1 MNRDLAIA
9 RAVGMQPDFYR
20 PLRKRGC
27 EMSPGCKTQ
36 PSRGGLGC
44 AWERAC
50 RDTRRDKVD
59 VPAVA
64 GPSASAGLA
73 LAEEG
78 GEILGVAAT
87 LLHHL
92 DLQNV
97 QFCRGIKS
105 TQKSE
110 VVCDLEPCCP
120 QKSLFSFRGPK

>member
-9 RAVGMQPDFYR
+9 RTVGMQPDFYR
-20 PLRKRGC
+20 PLRKRGR

-44 AWERAC
+44 AWERGC
-50 RDTRRDKVD
+50 RDTRCDKVD

-64 GPSASAGLA
+64 GPCASAGPA

-87 LLHHL
+87 LLRHL
-92 DLQNV
+92 DLQNM
-97 QFCRGIKS
+97 QFLRGIKS
-105 TQKSE
+105 IQKSE
-110 VVCDLEPCCP
+110 MVCSVEPCCP
-120 QKSLFSFRGPK
+120 QKSLFSCWGPK